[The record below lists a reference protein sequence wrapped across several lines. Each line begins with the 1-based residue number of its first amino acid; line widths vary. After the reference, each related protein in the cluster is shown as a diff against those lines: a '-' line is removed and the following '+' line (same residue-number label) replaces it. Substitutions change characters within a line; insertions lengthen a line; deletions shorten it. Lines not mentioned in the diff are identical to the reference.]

1 MGWGC
6 SGPEHRS
13 PWRRHCRCL
22 AHPHQVQALKGNLEV
37 LGERSSGSL
46 LVTGPVM
53 TTSWGGWGL
62 EEIPQAKAQG
72 QA

>member
-1 MGWGC
+1 MGWGW
-6 SGPEHRS
+6 SGQEHRS
-13 PWRRHCRCL
+13 PWRCHCRRP
-22 AHPHQVQALKGNLEV
+22 AHPHQVHALKGNLEV
-37 LGERSSGSL
+37 LGDSSSGSL

-62 EEIPQAKAQG
+62 EEIPQAKTQG